1 MDTSRAVAL
10 GFFDGVHIGHGA
22 LLRRTRAA
30 ADRLGCPAA
39 AMSFDTHPSALLS
52 ASPSPLLS
60 TMEERTLLMRRL
72 YGMDEVIF
80 EHFDRGMMEMPW
92 ETFVEE
98 YLVRQLHAKH
108 VVCGHDY
115 RFGYRGEGTPQLL
128 QTACA
133 ARGIGCEI
141 VPQVTLDGVRVSS
154 TVIRELLERG
164 NLDSARAFLGHPQL
178 VSGVVAHGNHLGHT
192 LGFPT
197 ANLPFAPGVLVP
209 PYGVY
214 IAQAELDGRRFPAVV
229 NIGLHPTAGSLPA
242 PLLEANLLDFQ
253 EDLYGKPLIVWLYS
267 FLRPERKFSS
277 LDALTAQIG
286 RDAART
292 REYFKEA
299 EI

>member
-98 YLVRQLHAKH
+98 YLVRQLHAK
-108 VVCGHDY
+108 VRRSFCRRPVP
-115 RFGYRGEGTPQLL
+115 RG
-128 QTACA
+128 ASA
-133 ARGIGCEI
+133 ARSC
-141 VPQVTLDGVRVSS
+141 
-154 TVIRELLERG
+154 
-164 NLDSARAFLGHPQL
+164 
-178 VSGVVAHGNHLGHT
+178 
-192 LGFPT
+192 
-197 ANLPFAPGVLVP
+197 
-209 PYGVY
+209 
-214 IAQAELDGRRFPAVV
+214 RR
-229 NIGLHPTAGSLPA
+229 
-242 PLLEANLLDFQ
+242 
-253 EDLYGKPLIVWLYS
+253 
-267 FLRPERKFSS
+267 
-277 LDALTAQIG
+277 
-286 RDAART
+286 
-292 REYFKEA
+292 
-299 EI
+299 

>member
-128 QTACA
+128 QAACA
-133 ARGIGCEI
+133 ARGISSEI

-164 NLDSARAFLGHPQL
+164 DLDSARAFLGHPQL
-178 VSGVVAHGNHLGHT
+178 VSGVVAH
-192 LGFPT
+192 T
-197 ANLPFAPGVLVP
+197 ATRTAH
-209 PYGVY
+209 
-214 IAQAELDGRRFPAVV
+214 R
-229 NIGLHPTAGSLPA
+229 HP
-242 PLLEANLLDFQ
+242 
-253 EDLYGKPLIVWLYS
+253 
-267 FLRPERKFSS
+267 
-277 LDALTAQIG
+277 
-286 RDAART
+286 
-292 REYFKEA
+292 
-299 EI
+299 

>member
-60 TMEERTLLMRRL
+60 TMEERALLMRRL

-128 QTACA
+128 QAACA
-133 ARGIGCEI
+133 ARGISSEI
-141 VPQVTLDGVRVSS
+141 VPQVTLDGVR
-154 TVIRELLERG
+154 
-164 NLDSARAFLGHPQL
+164 HP
-178 VSGVVAHGNHLGHT
+178 
-192 LGFPT
+192 
-197 ANLPFAPGVLVP
+197 
-209 PYGVY
+209 
-214 IAQAELDGRRFPAVV
+214 
-229 NIGLHPTAGSLPA
+229 
-242 PLLEANLLDFQ
+242 
-253 EDLYGKPLIVWLYS
+253 
-267 FLRPERKFSS
+267 
-277 LDALTAQIG
+277 
-286 RDAART
+286 
-292 REYFKEA
+292 
-299 EI
+299 

>member
-98 YLVRQLHAKH
+98 YLVRQLHAK
-108 VVCGHDY
+108 
-115 RFGYRGEGTPQLL
+115 
-128 QTACA
+128 
-133 ARGIGCEI
+133 
-141 VPQVTLDGVRVSS
+141 
-154 TVIRELLERG
+154 LLERG
-164 NLDSARAFLGHPQL
+164 DLDGARAFLGHPQL

-253 EDLYGKPLIVWLYS
+253 EDLYGKPLSVWLYS